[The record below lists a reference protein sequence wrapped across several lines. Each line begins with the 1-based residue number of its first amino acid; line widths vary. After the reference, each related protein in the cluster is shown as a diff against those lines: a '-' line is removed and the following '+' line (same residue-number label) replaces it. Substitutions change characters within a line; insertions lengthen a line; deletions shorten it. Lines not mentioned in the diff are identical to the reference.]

1 VDDHFRVTDAD
12 RDRAAA
18 LLRDHFAAGRLT
30 AGELDE
36 RLTAAL
42 RAVTFGDLRRALAD
56 LPNFSAAP
64 QAGRVPPQAGLER
77 GYRRLLA
84 FYPAAHRR
92 VHEEEMLAMLMTQAP
107 VGKRRPG
114 IAEAADLLLGAL
126 RVRCQ
131 PPCGGADEPGWRDAL
146 AVLSVILPVLILL
159 TTAVSAT
166 RLLLSFP
173 APGAFAYGFPRWV
186 IPGLVPPLALAAAG
200 LLALWL
206 RRAAT
211 LAVAGL
217 LILLVSGLPSAGV
230 SLAVGDAHL
239 FLAVGLEMAAMLASP
254 GPRRGLQI
262 LTWKHAA
269 LVVIAVLAVVLSPS
283 PVTPA
288 VMFVVIGVICIGMA
302 LASSLGRW
310 LLVLLAIPGY
320 PLFTPVPFPPGF
332 HLALAFLPLSAAFV
346 AASYLPSLILL
357 TLAVVAAG
365 RRPLRTA
372 QSAPPS

>member
-1 VDDHFRVTDAD
+1 MDDRFRVTEAD
-12 RDRAAA
+12 RDDAAA
-18 LLRDHFAAGRLT
+18 LLRDHFAAGRIT

-56 LPNFSAAP
+56 LPNPPVAP
-64 QAGRVPPQAGLER
+64 QANRVPPQARLER

-84 FYPAAHRR
+84 LYPAAHRR
-92 VHEEEMLAMLMTQAP
+92 VHEEEMLAVLMTQAP

-114 IAEAADLLLGAL
+114 ITEAADLLLGAL

-131 PPCGGADEPGWRDAL
+131 PPCGGAAEPGWRDAL

-159 TTAVSAT
+159 TAAVSET
-166 RLLLSFP
+166 RLMLSFP

-186 IPGLVPPLALAAAG
+186 IPGLVPPLALAAVA
-200 LLALWL
+200 LLALWM
-206 RRAAT
+206 RRVAA

-217 LILLVSGLPSAGV
+217 LILLVSGLASRQGVALAAG
-230 SLAVGDAHL
+230 DDYL
-239 FLAVGLEMAAMLASP
+239 FLAVGLEIAALLASP

-269 LVVIAVLAVVLSPS
+269 LLVIAVLTVVLSPS

-288 VMFVVIGVICIGMA
+288 VMFVVIGVICTVMA

-320 PLFTPVPFPPGF
+320 PFFFTWAPFPI
-332 HLALAFLPLSAAFV
+332 ALAFLPPSAAFV
-346 AASYLPSLILL
+346 ARSYLPSLILL
-357 TLAVVAAG
+357 ALAVVTAC
-365 RRPLRTA
+365 RRPLRLA
-372 QSAPPS
+372 